1 MSLKLSRH
9 KPQATKL
16 ELSMTSMIDV
26 VFLLLTFFMV
36 TSSFIQ
42 TERNLDPS
50 IRVERPSPREV
61 LSDLQPA
68 IVDIVR
74 DDAGFRYQLGM
85 RRFDSVEDLLE
96 VLRLFDN
103 KRDGAFVRVADDV
116 PFGMAA
122 AAIQAC
128 KEAHFVPVSYLPIS
142 ETPDTGSSRGEG

>member
-1 MSLKLSRH
+1 
-9 KPQATKL
+9 
-16 ELSMTSMIDV
+16 MTSMIDV

-50 IRVERPSPREV
+50 IRVERPSPREAT
-61 LSDLQPA
+61 SDLQPA

-74 DDAGFRYQLGM
+74 GDAGFRYQLGM

-96 VLRLFDN
+96 VLQLFDN
-103 KRDGAFVRVADDV
+103 KRDGAFVRVGDDV

-122 AAIQAC
+122 AAIYAC
-128 KEAHFVPVSYLPIS
+128 KEAHFVPVSYLPVS
-142 ETPDTGSSRGEG
+142 EAPDSGS